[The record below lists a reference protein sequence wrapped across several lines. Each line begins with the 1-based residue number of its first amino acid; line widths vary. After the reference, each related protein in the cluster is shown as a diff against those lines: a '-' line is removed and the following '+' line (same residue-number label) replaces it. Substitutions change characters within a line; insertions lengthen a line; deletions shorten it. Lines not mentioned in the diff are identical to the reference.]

1 MGAGGQDFDLN
12 LKFRYELTRWD
23 GDPRSARRAH
33 KPRSRGLKS
42 TETWQR
48 WEPAGYEAPGWA
60 EGYAV
65 AKAKGVRSVVKRRP
79 LKVGKL
85 SYEV

>member
-1 MGAGGQDFDLN
+1 M
-12 LKFRYELTRWD
+12 KFRCELVRWD
-23 GDPRSARRAH
+23 RHPRSARRAH

-42 TETWQR
+42 TKTWQR

-60 EGYAV
+60 EDYAV
-65 AKAKGVRSVVKRRP
+65 AKAKGVRPVVKRKP

-85 SYEV
+85 SYKV